1 MDITKIEIMT
11 EEELIIK
18 LDELTKLKQ
27 TEIQN
32 QNYERAA
39 QIRDEIRKFTEQLEE
54 LMNK

>member
-1 MDITKIEIMT
+1 MDIIKIEMMT

>member
-1 MDITKIEIMT
+1 MDIIKIEIMT

-39 QIRDEIRKFTEQLEE
+39 QIRDEIRKYTEQLEE

>member
-39 QIRDEIRKFTEQLEE
+39 QIRDEIRKYTELLEE